1 MQTTE
6 FVLIVLVSIAV
17 LVLLIIM
24 IALFFGINRL
34 LKTIQNIAE
43 IAQDGTKTAADIVHE
58 VKEKIINP
66 MTMSA
71 IFAQI
76 LRATTG
82 SGGRKRR
89 K

>member
-1 MQTTE
+1 M
-6 FVLIVLVSIAV
+6 IAV
-17 LVLLIIM
+17 FIAIQKLLQ
-24 IALFFGINRL
+24 
-34 LKTIQNIAE
+34 TIQKIAE

-76 LRATTG
+76 LRATQTG
-82 SGGRKRR
+82 KRRKRR
-89 K
+89 

>member
-1 MQTTE
+1 METTL
-6 FVLIVLVSIAV
+6 FILIIVLSVAVLI
-17 LVLLIIM
+17 LLGIM
-24 IALFFGINRL
+24 IAVFIAANKLM
-34 LKTIQNIAE
+34 KTIQRIAE

-76 LRATTG
+76 MRAT
-82 SGGRKRR
+82 SGNKRR
-89 K
+89 RR

>member
-1 MQTTE
+1 MDITL
-6 FVLIVLVSIAV
+6 FVLILVLSLAV
-17 LVLLIIM
+17 LILLTIM
-24 IALFFGINRL
+24 IVLGIAINKL
-34 LKTIQNIAE
+34 IKTIQNIAE

-76 LRATTG
+76 LQAT
-82 SGGRKRR
+82 SGKKRR
-89 K
+89 RR